1 MVDFSEVEKLVQSN
15 LELIVVS
22 PESYSEY
29 KERAGNFLVIQA
41 FLVTYLKDVVDE
53 LSKQESLKEAVY
65 ADAISEVEG
74 KSITEK
80 KINVAK
86 KLEYVSIR
94 ESFDQLESVKEWI
107 KGHIKIFENAHIL
120 YRGFS
125 REM

>member
-1 MVDFSEVEKLVQSN
+1 LLDFSDVEKLVQDN
-15 LELIVVS
+15 LELIIVS

-41 FLVTYLKDVVDE
+41 FLTTYLKDVVDE
-53 LSKQESLKEAVY
+53 LSKYESLKEAMY
-65 ADAISEVEG
+65 ADVISEAEG

-86 KLEYVSIR
+86 KSGYVSIR
-94 ESFDQLESVKEWI
+94 ESFEQLESVKEWV
-107 KGHIKIFENAHIL
+107 KGHIKIFENAHIF

-125 REM
+125 RDM